1 VQLEQLKKH
10 HGNDYAITSTIN
22 GFAGTSVQ
30 YSLEINLFA
39 GEPNQR

>member
-1 VQLEQLKKH
+1 MVMIMLSLPQLM
-10 HGNDYAITSTIN
+10 

-30 YSLEINLFA
+30 YKLEINLFA